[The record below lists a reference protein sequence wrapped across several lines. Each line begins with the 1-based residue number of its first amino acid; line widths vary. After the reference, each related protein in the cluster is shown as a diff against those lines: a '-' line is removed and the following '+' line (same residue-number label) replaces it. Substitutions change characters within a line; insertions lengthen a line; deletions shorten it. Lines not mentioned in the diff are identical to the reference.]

1 MARRTQRELSADI
14 RRAMSEI
21 VLEQG
26 VAGITLKE
34 VARRTRSDINVLVR
48 RFGTDEAA
56 VSYYT
61 KQFDYFINE
70 ALELEGADELEPIE
84 LFTRLATQFEKA
96 LHRNKEMQEIMKWQL
111 SVNSKITRESA
122 RRREQT
128 LAPILERFVAPI
140 SDEDIDPRALLG
152 ILVAGMYYLTLRE
165 ERSTFCG
172 IEFHTKA
179 GRALLVGTMV
189 RITSAFLKNRGQNN

>member
-1 MARRTQRELSADI
+1 MARRTQRELDTDI
-14 RRAMSEI
+14 RKAMSEI

-34 VARRTRSDINVLVR
+34 VARRTHSDINVLVR
-48 RFGTDEAA
+48 RFGTDEGAIT
-56 VSYYT
+56 YYT

-70 ALELEGADELEPIE
+70 ALEISRPERLEPVE
-84 LFTRLATQFEKA
+84 LFTRLATQFERA
-96 LHRNKEMQEIMKWQL
+96 LHLNKEMQEIMKWQL
-111 SVNSKITRESA
+111 NINSKISRESA

-140 SDEDIDPRALLG
+140 SDREVDPRALLAV
-152 ILVAGMYYLTLRE
+152 LVAGMYYITLRH

-179 GRALLVGTMV
+179 GRALLVETMV
-189 RITSAFLKNRGQNN
+189 RVASAFLKDREQEN